1 MDMLIS
7 GIAMSGSTSG
17 GAVLLLLVIIV
28 IAVVVLYW
36 IASTVITNS
45 NTVATPGNI
54 QSNNTS
60 QEVILANRWIGI
72 SQRRTGLV
80 NVDRGIPAD
89 QRLLIN
95 VAALGARYLGYLGPF
110 NSGTFN
116 EDAATRIALS
126 SGARCLVIEV
136 DKLQGGVD
144 PVLIYRDGWGQKQ
157 SLNMGSI
164 QRVAT
169 SIAARAFTPAN
180 DSVPPALSEDPLIV
194 VVYFHSTP
202 NAVEAPKDYIRFLG
216 KVAQSLQP
224 LTGLLVAQT
233 PQGDFR
239 RQAQESQLFFT
250 PYSVFQRRII
260 MLTNADTTPFR
271 RLSPLG
277 MTGEI
282 TPAQD
287 LDLMVH
293 ARLYTPVAGL
303 NLGVSS
309 TPTTSVTP
317 AAIITTPDYW
327 LQTPPDRFADAQT
340 QTKRAWTLVMQ
351 PIATASNTPTA
362 DQLKKLYNS
371 FGVHCVPLCIFD
383 SATVTDGWTGTGQI
397 FSRAAW
403 AVKPELLRFIPP
415 QPINVLRQ
423 VPQANARGG
432 ALIAPK

>member
-1 MDMLIS
+1 MFLS
-7 GIAMSGSTSG
+7 GIAMSGSMG
-17 GAVLLLLVIIV
+17 GGSFVILLVLL
-28 IAVVVLYW
+28 AFTGYALYKLF
-36 IASTVITNS
+36 STVWTNS
-45 NTVATPGNI
+45 GTVATPANI
-54 QSNNTS
+54 QSNTTK
-60 QEVILANRWIGI
+60 QEVILTNRWSGI
-72 SQRRTGLV
+72 SQRRTGLAS
-80 NVDRGIPAD
+80 VDSALPAN

-95 VAALGARYLGYLGPF
+95 VAGLGARYLGYLGPF
-110 NSGTFN
+110 NNGTFS

-136 DKLQGGVD
+136 DRLQGGAD
-144 PVLIYRDGWGQKQ
+144 PVLLYRDGWGQKQ
-157 SLNMGSI
+157 SLNNGSI

-169 SIAARAFTPAN
+169 SIAARAFNPAN
-180 DSVPPALSEDPLIV
+180 DSVPSALADDPLLV

-202 NAVEAPKDYIRFLG
+202 NAVESPKDYIRFLG
-216 KVAQSLQP
+216 KVAQGLQP
-224 LTGLLVAQT
+224 LAGLLVGQT

-250 PYSVFQRRII
+250 PYSVFSRRII
-260 MLTNADTTPFR
+260 MMTNADTTPFR
-271 RLSPLG
+271 RLGPLG

-282 TPAQD
+282 TPTQD
-287 LDLMVH
+287 FDLMVH

-309 TPTTSVTP
+309 VPTTSVVP

-351 PIATASNTPTA
+351 PIGTETNTPVKE
-362 DQLKKLYNS
+362 QLKKLFTS

-383 SATVTDGWTGTGQI
+383 SAATTDLFVGSGQL

-415 QPINVLRQ
+415 QPIPVLKPI
-423 VPQANARGG
+423 PQTNARGG